1 MPSLL
6 QWLQHNSYVT
16 TFAMTGWMYSTAGVI
31 HYFSLFVLI
40 GTVVLLDLRILGV
53 AARSQGIAQL
63 AETLSPWTWTALTL
77 ALISGFSMFATDAT
91 DYFPDLV
98 FRIKMTVLALA
109 IIFTIIVHRS
119 VPSWD
124 KSPVISKG
132 VKTVALISLVLWVG
146 AILAGVEIAAISGLG

>member
-1 MPSLL
+1 LPTLM

-16 TFAMTGWMYSTAGVI
+16 TFAQTGWMYSTAGVI
-31 HYFSLFVLI
+31 HYFSLFVLV

-91 DYFPDLV
+91 DYFPDLF

-109 IIFTIIVHRS
+109 IAFTIIVHRS

-132 VKTVALISLVLWVG
+132 AKTVALISLVLWVG

>member
-1 MPSLL
+1 
-6 QWLQHNSYVT
+6 
-16 TFAMTGWMYSTAGVI
+16 
-31 HYFSLFVLI
+31 
-40 GTVVLLDLRILGV
+40 
-53 AARSQGIAQL
+53 
-63 AETLSPWTWTALTL
+63 
-77 ALISGFSMFATDAT
+77 
-91 DYFPDLV
+91 
-98 FRIKMTVLALA
+98 MTVLALA

>member
-1 MPSLL
+1 MSSFL

-31 HYFSLFVLI
+31 HYFSLFVLV

-109 IIFTIIVHRS
+109 IAFTIIVHRS

-124 KSPVISKG
+124 KSPVISNG
-132 VKTVALISLVLWVG
+132 MKTVALISLVLWVG